1 MASAE
6 QDVPLAPTDDAAPAA
21 PGAPAKAAPRAPLCA
36 GGAGWST
43 YFGPA
48 TAEAVTAELLLT
60 SAVVVVLSIAGD
72 AHGGATK
79 ARKRSALGGR
89 PGRLAKL
96 VS

>member
-1 MASAE
+1 VRRRRGLVHLLRASHGRSR
-6 QDVPLAPTDDAAPAA
+6 Q
-21 PGAPAKAAPRAPLCA
+21 
-36 GGAGWST
+36 
-43 YFGPA
+43 
-48 TAEAVTAELLLT
+48 AVTAELLLT